1 MRCFLHVISFSL
13 HCCVINRDEGGMDHI
28 PITRITMEKKK
39 INNLNQ
45 TLTNPRASDMGA
57 PLNHL
62 IQSGFVQAPR
72 KGRILQ
78 LIPQTSGTAP
88 FYRHCVLSWI
98 QHIFWHLTR
107 ALLWELGHG
116 KFSQFF
122 FFFSKLP
129 LWKNHNSTSTIHHIL
144 NLVDGIIQMAQG
156 SLRISIWINF
166 F

>member
-88 FYRHCVLSWI
+88 FYRHCVLSRI
-98 QHIFWHLTR
+98 QHVF
-107 ALLWELGHG
+107 
-116 KFSQFF
+116 
-122 FFFSKLP
+122 
-129 LWKNHNSTSTIHHIL
+129 
-144 NLVDGIIQMAQG
+144 
-156 SLRISIWINF
+156 
-166 F
+166 